1 MAAVLA
7 GDVSPAG
14 RLPFTWPRHAG
25 QVPMIYAHHRTF
37 APQDQGRRHWE
48 EESTPLYPFGHGL
61 SYGEFT
67 YSDLRVGHDAIAV
80 GEATTVS
87 VEVTNTSGR
96 KADEVVQLYIHQRHG
111 SASRPV
117 RELKGFQ
124 RLSFAPGET
133 RKVTF
138 RLGPEELSYW
148 SATRRGIVQDATT
161 FDIWIGGSSTA
172 ETAAV
177 LEVK

>member
-1 MAAVLA
+1 
-7 GDVSPAG
+7 
-14 RLPFTWPRHAG
+14 
-25 QVPMIYAHHRTF
+25 MIYAHHRTF
-37 APQDQGRRHWE
+37 APQDQDKRYWE

-61 SYGEFT
+61 SYAEFT
-67 YSDLRVGHDAIAV
+67 YADLRVEPDAIAV
-80 GEATTVS
+80 GESTTVS
-87 VEVTNTSGR
+87 AQVTNTSGR
-96 KADEVVQLYIHQRHG
+96 EADEVVQLYIHQRYG

-124 RLSFAPGET
+124 RVTLAPGET
-133 RKVTF
+133 RTMTF

-148 SATRRGIVQDATT
+148 NATTRGIVQDTT
-161 FDIWIGGSSTA
+161 TLDIWVGGSSTA